1 MTTFKEMLPK
11 ELTENTFRMIGDDWM
26 LITAMDPATGKYNT
40 MTASWGGFGVLFH
53 KPVAYIFIRPQRYT
67 KEFVDKTDSVTL
79 SFFGGEMRKALQ
91 ICGSKSGRECDK
103 IKEAGL
109 SPFIDGKIV
118 GFREADKIFVC
129 RKLYAGDLLKEG
141 FFSDKIPESVY
152 AQGDYHTMYILE
164 IEKVLTK

>member
-11 ELTENTFRMIGDDWM
+11 ELTQNTFRMIGDDWM

-67 KEFVDKTDSVTL
+67 KEFVDKTDCVTL

-91 ICGSKSGRECDK
+91 LCGTRSGKDCDK
-103 IKEAGL
+103 IREAGL
-109 SPFIDGKIV
+109 SAFVDGKTV

-129 RKLYAGDLLKEG
+129 RKIYASALLQEG
-141 FFSDKIPESVY
+141 FLSDKIPADVY
-152 AQGDYHTMYILE
+152 AEGDYHTMYILE
-164 IEKVLTK
+164 IEKILTK

>member
-1 MTTFKEMLPK
+1 MTSFKEMLPG

-67 KEFVDKTDSVTL
+67 KEFVDSAEYMTL

-91 ICGSKSGRECDK
+91 ICGSKSGKDCDK

-129 RKLYAGDLLKEG
+129 RKLYADKLTKDG
-141 FFSDKIPESVY
+141 FFGDKIPCQVY
-152 AQGDYHTMYILE
+152 SAGDYHTMYILE
-164 IEKVLTK
+164 IEKILTK